1 MNDAFMEDNEIINR
15 CLCGDTEAFEG
26 IVTRYQE
33 PVLALCWSIM
43 RNAEE
48 ARDAA
53 QDAFAQAFCHLSGY
67 DPNRS
72 FKNWLYSI
80 AYHKC
85 LDKIRKNKSF
95 SLYLRKSGTGAWTD
109 DPDPDLS
116 PPAGFSDELGALLDK
131 LKDKERMALLLNAR
145 DGYSAVEI
153 AEVLRCAESTARVY
167 IHNARRKL
175 RKWLKEKSIVP
186 SV

>member
-1 MNDAFMEDNEIINR
+1 MNDAFMEDNEIISR
-15 CLCGDTEAFEG
+15 CLRGDTEAFEG

-80 AYHKC
+80 AYHRC

-95 SLYLRKSGTGAWTD
+95 SLYMQKSQAETWREDSAR
-109 DPDPDLS
+109 DPS
-116 PPAGFSDELGALLDK
+116 PMPGFSDRLNRLLDK
-131 LKDKERMALLLNAR
+131 LKDRERVALVLSAR
-145 DGYSAVEI
+145 DGYSSVEI
-153 AEVLRCAESTARVY
+153 AEIFCCAESTARVY

-175 RKWLKEKSIVP
+175 KKWLKEKPIVP
-186 SV
+186 RV